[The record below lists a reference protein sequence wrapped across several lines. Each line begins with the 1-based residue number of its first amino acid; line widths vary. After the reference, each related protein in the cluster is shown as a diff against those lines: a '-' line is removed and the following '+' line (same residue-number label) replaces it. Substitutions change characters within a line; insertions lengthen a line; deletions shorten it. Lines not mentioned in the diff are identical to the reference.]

1 MYVHAQIVVVPEPHK
16 SKARMFF
23 FKEEFVVVFFSLE
36 NEVIKDT
43 GWFS

>member
-1 MYVHAQIVVVPEPHK
+1 MAKEEQK
-16 SKARMFF
+16 SFF